1 MATKKKTT
9 GAVVQRKGEPLSIR
23 IDPKVRYGL
32 ELLARR
38 QRRSVTGVVEWS
50 IVEAFR
56 NETISDDLGNDVSF
70 EVALEK
76 TLWALNEP
84 ERLLR
89 LYFGFQ
95 SLMTFDEERMAGVL
109 LASKV
114 LWSHPE
120 ERHFD
125 CFEWSA
131 VLDHWETL
139 RPKVVAASQK
149 PTVMGLSSLE
159 VRMGGLDG
167 LVDRKDG

>member
-1 MATKKKTT
+1 MAGKKKAE
-9 GAVVQRKGEPLSIR
+9 GVVAQRKGEPLSIR

-56 NETISDDLGNDVSF
+56 NETISDDHGNDVSF
-70 EVALEK
+70 EIALEK
-76 TLWALNEP
+76 MLWALNEP

-95 SLMTFDEERMAGVL
+95 SLMTFDEERMAAVL
-109 LASKV
+109 VATKV
-114 LWSHPE
+114 LWTRSD

-125 CFEWSA
+125 CFEWAA
-131 VLDHWETL
+131 VLSHWETL

-149 PTVMGLSSLE
+149 PTVTGLSDLE
-159 VRMGGLDG
+159 ARMGGLQG
-167 LVDRKDG
+167 LVANKG